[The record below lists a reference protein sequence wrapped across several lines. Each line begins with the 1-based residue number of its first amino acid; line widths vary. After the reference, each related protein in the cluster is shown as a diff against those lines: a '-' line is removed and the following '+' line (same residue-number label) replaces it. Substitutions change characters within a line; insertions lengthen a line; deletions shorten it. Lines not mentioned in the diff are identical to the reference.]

1 MVRMI
6 DCIREQGMVLAGA
19 VEGWK
24 ELCAPFQDA
33 FGEGISSVD
42 LIGSGRRGECPRP
55 VSDGRDRSRTDAG
68 SAVFSGIGFRGD
80 DF

>member
-24 ELCAPFQDA
+24 DLCAPF
-33 FGEGISSVD
+33 S
-42 LIGSGRRGECPRP
+42 
-55 VSDGRDRSRTDAG
+55 
-68 SAVFSGIGFRGD
+68 
-80 DF
+80 